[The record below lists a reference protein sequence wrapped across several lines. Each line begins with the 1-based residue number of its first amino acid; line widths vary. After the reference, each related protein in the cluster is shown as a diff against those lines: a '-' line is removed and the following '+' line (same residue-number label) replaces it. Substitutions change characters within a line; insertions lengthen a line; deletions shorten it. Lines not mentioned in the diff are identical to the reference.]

1 MKQFDVRNEQV
12 ISKADFI
19 RSLDQLRCHLSPPEV
34 ATIMEVLKSPLR
46 FFLQTSLNVT

>member
-34 ATIMEVLKSPLR
+34 ATIMEVFKSPLR